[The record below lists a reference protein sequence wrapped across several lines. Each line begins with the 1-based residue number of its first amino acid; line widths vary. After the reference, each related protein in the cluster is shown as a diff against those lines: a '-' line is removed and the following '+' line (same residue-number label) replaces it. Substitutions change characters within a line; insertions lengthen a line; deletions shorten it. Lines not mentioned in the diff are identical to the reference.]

1 MNKNI
6 VAIVGFILVAII
18 AWQGYLLNKQT
29 SPKKPEKEEPK
40 ITVEI
45 EKPQPPKT
53 EVHIAAQTPLDAN
66 AEEFIDRKKIEEDLK
81 KLFHDL
87 FGNPKVQAQIRSNIE
102 QIKREFKEGITQ
114 LQSELANLS
123 EEFQKSAHKD
133 PFLAELFGS
142 LKLPKMLRFED
153 KGDYYAITLDVPG
166 GKEADIDIRTKKN
179 LLIVTMKHTV
189 KKETNTSA
197 GIVKKEVLQTSR
209 DIILIPKD
217 AFIDKL
223 DTQYKEGKLYI
234 IVPKAKR
241 IRT

>member
-6 VAIVGFILVAII
+6 VAIIGFILVAII
-18 AWQGYLLNKQT
+18 AWQGYLLNKQAAPQK
-29 SPKKPEKEEPK
+29 PKKEEPK

-45 EKPQPPKT
+45 EKPQPPRPD
-53 EVHIAAQTPLDAN
+53 VHIATKTPRDTN
-66 AEEFIDRKKIEEDLK
+66 AEEFIDQKKIEEDLK

-87 FGNPKVQAQIRSNIE
+87 FGNPKVQAEIQKNVEEIQRH
-102 QIKREFKEGITQ
+102 FKEGITQ
-114 LQSELANLS
+114 LQSELANLAK
-123 EEFQKSAHKD
+123 EFQESTQKD
-133 PFLAELFGS
+133 PFLSELFSG
-142 LKLPKMLRFED
+142 LKLPKMLQFED

-189 KKETNTSA
+189 TKETNTSA
-197 GIVKKEVLQTSR
+197 GLVKKEVVQTSR

-223 DTQYKEGKLYI
+223 DTEYKNGKLYI
-234 IVPKAKR
+234 VVPKAKR